1 MSGGVDSSYC
11 AYLLKSQGYEVIG
24 IYLKLHDKEAKHE
37 VFIGNCQKVSK
48 ELDIEFHV
56 LQAQSE
62 FKAIVYDEFVNA
74 YKRGETPNPCTL
86 CNPLIKFGLAL
97 QEAKKLGCE

>member
-1 MSGGVDSSYC
+1 MAKKVALLMSGGVDSSYC

-62 FKAIVYDEFVNA
+62 FKAIVY
-74 YKRGETPNPCTL
+74 L
-86 CNPLIKFGLAL
+86 SLIHI
-97 QEAKKLGCE
+97 